1 MMTRYGR
8 PYWLDRF
15 PRARQPV
22 YPRHRGELQ
31 CDVVIIGGGL
41 AGCAT
46 AYAFAAAGIRT
57 ALVEGE
63 RIGQSG
69 TAAGPGLIRL
79 DPSAEFRAFQD
90 AHGLRMARHVWQ
102 SFRRA
107 GLDFA
112 ATLRRL
118 GVRCEL
124 APHDALR
131 VAADELDEKRLRRD
145 LQARRTAG
153 IDSTWLTAARLRVE
167 TGIEGRGAMRSPGDG
182 HVDPYRAA
190 IGLAAAASARH
201 AQVFERS
208 PVTKVRVGRT
218 GVEIVTDGGSLKAE
232 TVVVATGYPPTAF
245 KPLQRHFRLIDSY
258 CVLTPP
264 LPSFV
269 RRELGRGRA
278 IVMDMEHPAHAL
290 RRTIDDRLLFTGA
303 DQPHVPARSRDKA
316 IVQRTGQLMYELS
329 KLYPA
334 VSGIQP
340 EYGWDLQMAE
350 ASDGLFCIGPHRNY
364 PRHLFALGAGHS
376 GSAAAFLAARVL
388 LRHYQGHHDAAD
400 DAFGFS
406 RILG

>member
-1 MMTRYGR
+1 MTRYGR

-22 YPRHRGELQ
+22 YPRLRGELEF
-31 CDVVIIGGGL
+31 DVVIIGGGL

-46 AYAFAAAGIRT
+46 AYAFAGAGVRT
-57 ALVEGE
+57 ALVEGA

-69 TAAGPGLIRL
+69 TAGSPGLIRL
-79 DPSAEFRAFQD
+79 DPSIEFRSFQE
-90 AHGLRMARHVWQ
+90 AHGLRVARHVWQ

-118 GVRCEL
+118 HVRCEL

-131 VAADELDEKRLRRD
+131 MASDDIDEKRLRRE
-145 LQARRTAG
+145 LQARRDAG
-153 IDSTWLTAARLRVE
+153 VESTWLSAARLRVE
-167 TGIEGRGAMRSPGDG
+167 TGLEGRGAMRSPGDG

-190 IGLAAAASARH
+190 IGLAAAAVARR

-208 PVTKVRVGRT
+208 PVTRVRAGRK
-218 GVEIVTDGGSLKAE
+218 GVEIVTQGGRLLAG
-232 TVVVATGYPPTAF
+232 TVVVATGYPPASF
-245 KPLQRHFRLIDSY
+245 RPLQRHFRQIDSY

-269 RRELGRGRA
+269 RRELGKSRA
-278 IVMDMEHPAHAL
+278 IVMDMEHPAHEL
-290 RRTIDDRLLFTGA
+290 RRTIDDRLLFMGA
-303 DQPHVPARSRDKA
+303 DQPHVSPRAREKT

-340 EYGWDLQMAE
+340 EYGWDLPIAE
-350 ASDGLFCIGPHRNY
+350 AVDGLFFVGPHRNY
-364 PRHLFALGAGHS
+364 PRHLFALGAGHN
-376 GSAAAFLAARVL
+376 GAAAAFLAARVL
-388 LRHYQGHHDAAD
+388 LRHHQGTHEPAD